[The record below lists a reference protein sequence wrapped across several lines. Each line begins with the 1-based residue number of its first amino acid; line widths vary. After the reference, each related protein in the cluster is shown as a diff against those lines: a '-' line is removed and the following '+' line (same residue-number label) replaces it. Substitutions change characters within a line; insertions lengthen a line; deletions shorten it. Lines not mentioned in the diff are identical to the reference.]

1 MLKINKS
8 IILVTILLF
17 LSISVLYGI
26 IDGSSSSSSSSSLP
40 KNNSPCSAGLDCS
53 NIDRGIIRVIKPT
66 GLYLSEA
73 IQLASARSECSA
85 GCVVDL
91 RPLLNKNII
100 LNSSLETVTNLSHPI
115 WVVGEPSQPAVIDG
129 VGKYQIISINNDK
142 NTGFISFF
150 GVHFINGLAQGQK
163 GTNAG
168 GGGLGAGGA
177 IFINKGKVVLEQ
189 TIFSQN
195 TATGGDSVDPG
206 GAGGDPYDNHCQSTS
221 AKPGGSGGQFNN
233 NASFKLLSGG
243 EGGKAGSNCGSKH
256 SCDPEDGQHGKTGSW
271 GAGGGSGGGGG
282 GDCKTS
288 YDAGRDGGNGANG
301 GFGAGGGAGGSGGG
315 DDKQVGEYGLEV
327 GHKGYGGYSVDEKN
341 TGYGGEANN
350 GVDGGNGGGAAKFG
364 GGGAGLGGAIFV
376 REDNNAQLTM
386 RLSKF
391 NDNTVNEGVSGSR
404 HPAQAKGTALFVT
417 RDQRDYDFSNDDTL
431 SDYPLSEPV
440 PTVGLSLVNLNNE
453 PIDRVYE
460 GERANLKINL
470 SQPFA
475 TKTHLYFYL
484 SDPDA
489 YANPGNSDDPA
500 AIGQQTKADF
510 AWGTTFIYSV
520 AVPAET
526 AGDIYLNIPRRQVN
540 DKLGAYTGIQTY
552 LDKRLEGDESFTVNL
567 LASDAYAIDVKN
579 FSQKVTIED
588 VNFQVEILS
597 DLSRT
602 TICDLAD
609 GLASSG
615 SPCDQVTSPVV
626 RNKINL
632 DDIKSLGYVTLQAKR
647 PVNVQRESKEE
658 DLPNGWDSNVSQY
671 STAVQGAFFNNT
683 LAGGLPVHYSIT
695 ETESGVQFLS
705 NQINYN
711 NNRYEKITDGKLDD
725 LEGAQIFNAV
735 IIPVTDINNENK
747 ESDLPA
753 GAARIYFAA
762 LPDAIKE
769 ESQKYTLILQDF
781 TDPSYD
787 ADQLDIILHNT
798 PAGEYQ
804 FYQPKSEAKD
814 VIFTLLDS
822 DEFSPGIIISD
833 NINGE
838 QVNKTENPLLLAED
852 ESAIFWVKLSSQP
865 SADVHLKGDIGL
877 TFSADNWFTYQKVNI
892 SSWGSVINVSA
903 DSSDPFYNNLTLAI
917 YPETDAHKLK
927 ITEGKIPDATQRDV
941 SIQVLPGLAEYTEGS
956 KDQPEFIISL
966 GQPLPYGI
974 NVLYSI
980 DDSTPKSIFLAA
992 YHSSFTV
999 SYPLINDD
1007 LINGVRKINIKLTG
1021 ITNLSGEPLQ
1031 GISYSKG
1038 GDTASLIIQDDDIS
1052 TILIS
1057 QYQAEKPT
1065 VGDKVILSP
1074 EVAII
1079 GFKDNG
1085 DLMIQHHD
1093 PLIKDIVIEK
1103 KGAGKLVS
1111 SVVARHGLLQE
1122 IAPNE
1127 QSDSPLIYFPKLPLE
1142 AEFTRNEASF
1152 TRNELVGNT
1161 VARYRGQLKVTKTGY
1176 YRFNLAGPATAL
1188 AELWL
1193 NPVSADRQNKGLI
1206 ASLNEVPTLGTKDD
1220 EAISYLLD
1228 TEHSYYIEALYQ
1240 NALTQ
1245 PVGEFS
1251 VSWQFSK
1258 ESEGSFSELVA
1269 ISKDNLIPDTLA
1281 SGFMVETWQ
1290 DIAVDSI
1297 AEFKASQSYLNKSPD
1312 NSKMLTRALDIPLN
1326 NEDKIG
1332 RRIRTV
1338 LTAPETGEYIFAL
1351 ASDGDAQLTLEGAE
1365 LEPRILA
1372 YIDGNEKYGKYEV
1385 KAKAHPPSYTRV
1397 QFELSRFN
1405 NAITAE
1411 DPWTVEYTMGEN
1423 KGTLPLGNNKKLSLL
1438 PDLTGVDMICNEYN
1452 FINSEIVN
1460 WYGSTDNPVLNNQL
1474 YIGNP
1479 PTVSKPEP
1487 CKDNPDQGLYPDY
1500 DGKSITFIFQENIKS
1515 VSADDYVKFIV
1526 DGHDLGDPADYPKE
1540 HDWWWDA
1547 AIETETQTEG
1557 QKNSQQS
1564 SRRVHLIKGQQ
1575 YTLEVLQVNSLETQH
1590 LSVAWQKPS
1599 DTGLVLLSADSL
1611 SLPQVLLPIEL
1622 LATTSNIKESEL
1634 ATTPDSVS
1642 VSLKLSGKSVF
1653 LLGQEYIVKSM
1664 TLKGATNLDGTLS
1677 ASTFMQFNSGFS
1689 GSVSQDVVLT
1699 EAATPVNLILR
1710 DQVSGAD
1717 EMNLTVGQQQRLG
1730 FRLKSQPLPNAKV
1743 TIILEQSGVGSDAN
1757 NSAAIRLYCDGSPTE
1772 DCTQFTFTAE
1782 NWDQPQFVNVIAKSA
1797 GTDQQGTYS
1806 PDLSYINLTAK
1817 QNNDLQ
1823 ATYTSDSI
1831 KIQIFP
1837 NSLNTHRIYFVKS
1850 NEEKISEISFSSSSV
1865 GNIIVTDNED
1875 TEVKGWTWG
1884 FKNKQLVASK
1894 NGTELLRLLPYSTE
1908 EAGSVD
1914 AGINAG
1920 VDPITLTAQAVVTS
1934 ALFKQETKWRGNLYI
1949 TGIQLEAKGERTT
1962 ASADVSVMLT
1972 NGLPKITILSNITDE
1987 DLAFKQPKTFS
1998 YHALSSSAE
2007 DNITA
2012 NVGEILLTEFGALT
2026 VVDKKGYAA
2035 WSFEANPRPQAD
2047 VITFNI
2053 SNAANVTEKTISLV
2067 DINKQPRIITSYV
2080 ALSDPSKP
2088 LATLSI
2094 TDNSVT
2100 EDGGEIAITARLA
2113 EPATQATRV
2122 YFNINTPS
2130 SNEPSNIALK
2140 LKDKTNG
2147 YALEVTD
2154 ENVSLKGEDST
2165 GITLE
2170 MWLHPEISNNQQGLF
2185 VGEDNNEESNLLTIK
2200 NQVLTSFNGFSIEL
2214 PDNVIKKQWF
2224 HIAYTSSAL
2233 GEVWYVNG
2241 EKVATNNAN
2250 VIATIPTHLRA
2261 IGRAKNKT
2269 EYFSGAIDEVRIWTQ
2284 PRTDMQIRSS
2294 YAITLPT
2301 AGLNDDYSSLSGLWQ
2316 FNQLSLANIA
2326 NENTQSTLENS
2337 QGDELDL
2344 EDSAV
2349 KQDVWLVKQSAQ
2361 EGADYEM
2368 LTGFVTRSSNLFN
2381 LETVSRGRLFTI
2393 ADFNGDN
2400 LPDAVVMD
2408 DSGQFYL
2415 HLNLNKKINQSPQFQ
2430 KEPLNLILKNTVS
2443 MTAGDLDQDGD
2454 VDLVIGTNDGRLYQL
2469 KNTGDLKKPQFLQ
2482 AHSLYQKGTHP
2493 ELKSMLSPTLV
2504 DLDND
2509 GKLELVVIS
2518 NEGKTV
2524 HFSIEK
2530 GLANAEE
2537 KGRHVLTRS
2546 HTSLL
2551 NLPKLKQMEQGYF
2564 IQFVDFDNDGD
2575 KDAVIDYI
2583 GNNPGQLPGGLKYF
2597 ENYGNAEQPYYVA
2610 APHSNIANYLR
2621 HLDTDIGGDN
2631 VTMQHA
2637 YDQIEFYQ
2645 FFDWDGD
2652 GDDDLFQS
2660 NHQGVIS
2667 LKETQ
2672 GFSFVTIDE
2681 GNSEANIMIKLK
2693 DDQRAEPLEFIQLQI
2708 VEGNVNQADYHT
2720 KTGSDLVRID
2730 IKDNDQVGLVVKRED
2745 DSVLTLNDP
2754 ILRIDVSETETD
2766 AKLYKVHLASQPN
2779 NVVKVKIATTAPEL
2793 GGLVSKL
2800 PEEGFKDTISFKFN
2814 PEGDNWK
2821 TDQFFWVKG
2830 VDDLV
2835 DDESTLFSYLFITK
2849 SEDINYDNLANALPA
2864 TGIENN
2870 DHAAI
2875 NVSFS
2880 SLPTAA
2886 IAPGSIHATE
2896 GEINAVEVRLNS
2908 KPTQAVTVSLVPED
2922 NQLTFFPQRRIIKMV
2937 DVDAASRQVK
2947 TVIARNDKT
2956 CTDTQGLYGTLCWQ
2970 SNGDYTYQ
2978 QETAVEEGQANE
2990 NFSYVI
2996 DNGYGRL
3003 SSDSLSIV
3011 LINTEGKQQ
3020 NDPVILSKSGNLFFN
3035 ANSLAGQPVDLIFT
3049 PENWDL
3055 TRTVA
3060 VAAVDDD
3067 IVEYNHTRQIE
3078 LLLTD
3083 PQQMI
3088 LGNYGQIN
3096 WDSDGH
3102 YQYRLSRELSEGVY
3116 QEQQLYF
3123 TQIDNKQSHTLD
3135 IAIVSKINESGVDIA
3150 VYSCIDR
3157 DNYKSERDCFKRLDD
3172 AEEQT
3177 FTGTTDGRL
3186 SGMSRDLLDPVY
3198 QMTMTQP
3205 LLVNIEDNDK
3215 PIVRAGV
3222 DLNAGENTHPGYF
3235 TFSVLE
3241 NVGYPGGLPVN
3252 YTLYGYNSADPHGAT
3267 AESKPPK
3274 GSDVLA
3280 DPGPDFQGYDTLMSG
3295 TLYIP
3300 KDKKRVSFPIF
3311 PIDDLTP
3318 EESLAARYEKVV
3330 VVINPPVSNKEHPE
3344 SADQYRLDLAH
3355 PETHKAA
3362 VRILDNE
3369 DIGLKIVMPEGGLSV
3384 EEGQYNGFRVGLKSQ
3399 PQTDVK
3405 LAFYYEDVRYKN
3417 QRDRTFMAIEPIEF
3431 STNNWNQ
3438 WKTVDIHLFNN
3449 LISNDDALAPRYS
3462 NIYFT
3467 LLDESNECQKDYA
3480 DSSVCEPFYN
3490 TMKGALNLT
3499 SPIDAEDKDALVIEG
3514 AVSFSGA
3521 TFAEGEYGQVS
3532 LTPIKGSK
3540 DYLGDFVYRI
3550 SDGKFGSSDSQKAI
3564 LTAISKSPIGKIYDV
3579 FDYQIAL
3586 NKNDTLIQK
3595 LAVEISAVN
3604 QAILTSVPPSGE
3616 KIAFPDGDNGTL
3628 VFDLAN
3634 NSYTYTLNTNSSE
3647 YTQSYWTFSDSFI
3660 YSLNNENVEGDV
3672 SDNFAFNIDLTKY
3685 TATSEGKILSAQ
3697 VNGYSPGVCDSE
3709 NNLTVCIDSNGAPYI
3724 TGQIISAALDTG
3736 SELEDNI
3743 LASVS
3748 QYGRTYALPKVTNMS
3763 LRDKDDNDLWVG
3775 KGLLTT
3781 NPLFTANP
3789 LNSVASLIA
3798 VDNEINLAGQYGE
3811 LILGKDATYIYK
3823 LDETLIKAGLDN
3835 IDERTVTERFKYILN
3850 NHSDHLLAL
3859 TVTYKQSG
3867 GASLA
3872 QVQADSE
3879 LLSSVEGEKLQFSG
3893 KLLDKDS
3900 PIKLVR
3906 AGLVTSSVYL
3916 QEAALDPI
3924 EIAQGISEVLG
3935 FLQARLYDTSVPLL
3949 GRLGGGPTGLTS
3961 GDASHANIPSFSERI
3976 EDIVVSELLKQPHL
3990 TTTEIQRIFTKAL
4003 QATFGYYHW
4012 PVQILKF
4019 DNEKLMLKVSFTAG
4033 LSAQTDEFVTD
4044 WGMPGMGHF
4053 TGAARGTF
4061 KFTSDLVFG
4070 IKFDRKKKD
4079 TGYQKSVRPSIFIV
4093 TDSAALDRLL
4103 GSPVSKPV
4111 ELYSL
4116 QTWEGI
4122 SIAPNGIVFI
4132 TQQGNIPDMDSKPAE
4147 PKNMLAINADLKKRN
4162 VKVYWQWKRVNPRH
4176 SDPYQDKPIYDFSVI
4191 EGIVKTLLSEED
4203 VIYGKDSHDAPF
4215 IEISLK
4221 QPESIGP
4228 NKNVPI
4234 IISHEVDPDHNLNK
4248 ASTNQERQNIV
4259 AVLNY
4264 LSTLKDGLKFKN
4276 RSIKATDFNDKNN
4289 NRGSQALNFNFDI
4302 NVFESIDST
4311 LLGPRNSTFTAD
4323 IIVSEIK
4330 PAVEL
4335 KTDRTLVMLS
4345 TTHKDPSVIL
4355 KTSCEK
4361 TADNRCKPEKLNIKA
4376 PWLNALKDSVKSVPS
4391 DMNVFKKKSVWSE
4404 TLKLEDGDL
4413 KVIGT
4418 LKKKG
4423 NDYHIEWTWE
4433 FSSLSVEN
4441 VAFNGKDKLKD
4452 IDNIQLKG
4460 ADDIPWKTVQY
4471 TLSKYKMMFL
4481 KSENTDTPKVDTVSK
4496 LSLSLSSALDF
4507 SGDMQLF
4514 VASASISQAPMQ
4526 PANVSDTAQTSP
4538 AKVFK
4543 TLVGNYDD
4551 RDKVIEFTEANRNEN
4566 LEAYIVGQY
4575 GILSLTEQ
4583 GYYNYYLKRD
4593 VSESSYILNCLDW
4606 ETNPP
4611 ATAQESTD
4619 KILCKDLLNSEFISM
4634 TEEEEEED
4642 QYKYKIKA
4650 LFKGYKVYC
4659 TDEDKVSEGQDCKV
4673 HSPNILMTKTTKGDL
4688 KLKGVVSLENAID
4701 IMGEGIPNWETSSNL
4716 SNKSTLNEFYKRIIA
4731 RPAEDTTYGITQLQD
4746 DFFISTKSN
4755 LSFRKLSLMIR
4766 YQNELKVSFDNLS
4779 EITYSGDF
4787 HDNSWTGD
4795 NLSTFESNIKDIVK
4809 ASKGLIQP
4817 MAKANLFAE
4826 LALNSRNG
4834 ILYLTELR
4842 KEKQGV
4848 VKFTL
4853 GGDAALYAQ
4862 IDTAIG
4868 NNGGDA
4874 VGGNVDFPLPSVVA
4888 NLGLTARYSGTDLFS
4903 NVSSRGGEFIFGIYN
4918 LGLDLGSLLSD
4929 QLVEP
4934 LSHVATEMAPIRPI
4948 ANALTAD
4955 MKLFSKLSLQHVF
4968 DSNNDGKVTVL
4979 EIPTPFLKSQGS
4991 AKAKKYANMLK
5002 NANRFLEFTADIFQL
5017 IEIAA
5022 DLGEELSGAK
5032 SLEERIISSDGFLV
5046 SPQDIRVTPHRDT
5059 SSLPGIDTSLV
5070 PYVNQQGHIILGS
5083 DKNFEFTKTAT
5094 GKVGPSKVKQSSPE
5108 RPEPP
5113 RANIKPNKNKS
5124 KVKGRFNELRSR
5136 GIISFPILSSPLDIL
5151 KFIFGDPAELILID
5165 VPDVDLS
5172 FEIDQ
5177 KFRPTPIPI
5186 FVGYIG
5192 GSMQIATDIKVGVD
5206 TGGLLQS
5213 ICGSNTPERIWDCQG
5228 ELSDGDRSLRLLN
5241 SIYIKD
5247 WSEQSYYA
5255 GGDDSTDQDWWGGY
5269 ERELSDKNVWD
5280 KYELAG
5286 DAKVYLGAGLDLI
5299 VFGSFF
5305 QGGPGLAGGV
5315 DLVDICEATTPNACE
5330 PLKNGKFT
5338 AGGQYDG
5345 KLRAYDLAMQL
5356 ITDPKDAFELGF
5368 TLYVELK
5375 AYVEALKIR
5384 MWEETLGI
5392 FRLYDFTLEGV
5403 KWAGNSAVMEQA
5415 SIVGGTVFFDANGN
5429 DLWDTNEPIG
5439 FTDSKGRS
5447 TFNIPYQ
5454 YFDKNADGLID
5465 ERDGLIKLI
5474 NGVDT
5479 RTSKAQLVMLT
5490 TVPQSSVITPL
5501 TTLMTQHMAKGLSLD
5516 EAHERVIN
5524 EFSLPEDLNL
5534 MDYNTAGNG
5543 MRSSHLLTNQVIAA
5557 QQNALNV
5564 LQQRMH

>member
-1 MLKINKS
+1 MR
-8 IILVTILLF
+8 
-17 LSISVLYGI
+17 
-26 IDGSSSSSSSSSLP
+26 SS
-40 KNNSPCSAGLDCS
+40 N
-53 NIDRGIIRVIKPT
+53 
-66 GLYLSEA
+66 
-73 IQLASARSECSA
+73 
-85 GCVVDL
+85 
-91 RPLLNKNII
+91 
-100 LNSSLETVTNLSHPI
+100 
-115 WVVGEPSQPAVIDG
+115 
-129 VGKYQIISINNDK
+129 
-142 NTGFISFF
+142 
-150 GVHFINGLAQGQK
+150 
-163 GTNAG
+163 
-168 GGGLGAGGA
+168 
-177 IFINKGKVVLEQ
+177 
-189 TIFSQN
+189 
-195 TATGGDSVDPG
+195 
-206 GAGGDPYDNHCQSTS
+206 
-221 AKPGGSGGQFNN
+221 FNN
-233 NASFKLLSGG
+233 N
-243 EGGKAGSNCGSKH
+243 
-256 SCDPEDGQHGKTGSW
+256 
-271 GAGGGSGGGGG
+271 
-282 GDCKTS
+282 
-288 YDAGRDGGNGANG
+288 
-301 GFGAGGGAGGSGGG
+301 
-315 DDKQVGEYGLEV
+315 
-327 GHKGYGGYSVDEKN
+327 
-341 TGYGGEANN
+341 
-350 GVDGGNGGGAAKFG
+350 
-364 GGGAGLGGAIFV
+364 
-376 REDNNAQLTM
+376 
-386 RLSKF
+386 
-391 NDNTVNEGVSGSR
+391 TVNNGVSGSG
-404 HPAQAKGTALFVT
+404 HLAQAKGSALFVAK
-417 RDQRDYDFSNDDTL
+417 DQREQDLNYGDNL
-431 SDYPLSEPV
+431 SDYPASESV
-440 PTVGLSLVNLNNE
+440 PTVGLSLVNLNNDLT
-453 PIDRVYE
+453 DRIYE

-475 TKTHLYFYL
+475 TQTRLYFYL

-500 AIGQQTKADF
+500 DIGQQTKADF
-510 AWGTTFIYSV
+510 AWGSQFIYSV
-520 AVPAET
+520 AVSAGT
-526 AGDIYLNIPRRQVN
+526 AGDIYLNIPRRHVG
-540 DKLGAYTGIQTY
+540 DELGAYTGIQTY

-567 LASDAYAIDVKN
+567 LASDGYAIDVDN
-579 FSQKVTIED
+579 FSQQVIIED

-609 GLASSG
+609 GLASSD
-615 SPCDQVTSPVV
+615 SPCEQVTSSTA

-647 PVNVQRESKEE
+647 PINVQRTSK
-658 DLPNGWDSNVSQY
+658 DGHLPENWDSNVSQY
-671 STAVQGAFFNNT
+671 STAVQGAFFNNA
-683 LAGGLPVHYSIT
+683 LAGGLPVHYNIT
-695 ETESGVQFLS
+695 ESGAGVQFLS

-711 NNRYEKITDGKLDD
+711 NDRYEQITDGKLDD
-725 LEGAQIFNAV
+725 LAGAQIFNAV
-735 IIPVTDINNENK
+735 IIPVSDTESENT
-747 ESDLPA
+747 ESELPA
-753 GAARIYFAA
+753 GAARIYFSA

-769 ESQKYTLILQDF
+769 ESQNYTLTLQKF

-787 ADQLDIILHNT
+787 STQLNAILANT

-804 FYQPKSEAKD
+804 FYQPKSTAKNA
-814 VIFTLLDS
+814 IFTLLDS
-822 DEFSPGIIISD
+822 GEFSPGIIISD

-838 QVNKTENPLLLAED
+838 QVNTTDNPLLLAED
-852 ESAIFWVKLSSQP
+852 GRAIFWVKLSSQP
-865 SADVHLKGDIGL
+865 SADVDLKGDVKL

-892 SSWGSVINVSA
+892 SSWGDVINVSTV
-903 DSSDPFYNNLTLAI
+903 SSDQFYNDFTLAI
-917 YPETDAHKLK
+917 YPETDAKKLK
-927 ITEGKIPDATQRDV
+927 ITEGKIPDVTQRDV

-956 KDQPEFIISL
+956 KDQPEFVISL
-966 GQPLPYGI
+966 GQALPYGI
-974 NVLYSI
+974 KVLYKI
-980 DDSTPKSIFLAA
+980 DDGEPESILLTA
-992 YHSSFTV
+992 YDSSIAV
-999 SYPLINDD
+999 PYLIIDD
-1007 LINGVRKINIKLTG
+1007 DIINGIRKINIKLTG
-1021 ITNLSGEPLQ
+1021 ITNLSDEPLA
-1031 GISYSKG
+1031 GVSYSQG
-1038 GDTASLIIQDDDIS
+1038 GDIASFTIQDDDIA

-1057 QYQAEKPT
+1057 QHQTEKPT

-1074 EVAII
+1074 EVAVI

-1085 DLMIQHHD
+1085 DLMIQHYD

-1103 KGAGKLVS
+1103 KGAGKLAS

-1127 QSDSPLIYFPKLPLE
+1127 QSDSPSIYFPILPLE
-1142 AEFTRNEASF
+1142 AEFTRNEAPF
-1152 TRNELVGNT
+1152 TRNDLVGNT
-1161 VARYRGQLKVTKTGY
+1161 VVRYRGQLKVTQTGY

-1193 NPVSADRQNKGLI
+1193 NPVGGDRQNKGLI
-1206 ASLNEVPTLGTKDD
+1206 ASLNKAPVLGVKDD
-1220 EAISYLLD
+1220 KEISYLLD
-1228 TEHSYYIEALYQ
+1228 MEQSYYIEALYQ
-1240 NALTQ
+1240 NASTQ

-1251 VSWQFSK
+1251 VSWQFSDV
-1258 ESEGSFSELVA
+1258 SEGPFFELVT
-1269 ISKDNLIPDTLA
+1269 ISKDNLIPGTLT

-1297 AEFKASQSYLNKSPD
+1297 AEFTASQSYLNKSPD

-1326 NEDKIG
+1326 DEDKIG
-1332 RRIRTV
+1332 RRIRTI

-1351 ASDGDAQLTLEGAE
+1351 ASDGDAQLALQGEE

-1385 KAKAHPPSYTRV
+1385 KVESHTKYTRV

-1405 NAITAE
+1405 HAITAE

-1438 PDLTGVDMICNEYN
+1438 PDLTGVTTICSEYF
-1452 FINSEIVN
+1452 FINSDTLT
-1460 WYGSTDNPVLNNQL
+1460 WYGQADKPVLNNEL
-1474 YIGNP
+1474 YIGRP
-1479 PTVSKPEP
+1479 PTYSKPDT
-1487 CKDNPDQGLYPDY
+1487 CKDNPNDGLYPNY
-1500 DGKSITFIFQENIKS
+1500 DGKSITFIFQENIKN
-1515 VSADDYVKFIV
+1515 VTADDYVKFIV
-1526 DGHDLGDPADYPKE
+1526 DGHDLDDPADYPKE

-1557 QKNSQQS
+1557 QKNSQQRS
-1564 SRRVHLIKGQQ
+1564 LGVHLIKGQQ
-1575 YTLEVLQVNSLETQH
+1575 YTLEVLQINSLEAQH

-1622 LATTSNIKESEL
+1622 LATTSNINKSAL

-1653 LLGQEYIVKSM
+1653 LLGQEYIVKSI

-1710 DQVSGAD
+1710 DQVSDAD

-1743 TIILEQSGVGSDAN
+1743 TIILEQSGVGSDEN
-1757 NSAAIRLYCDGSPTE
+1757 NSAAISLSCDHVSSD
-1772 DCTQFTFTAE
+1772 DCSKFNFTAE
-1782 NWDQPQFVNVIAKSA
+1782 DWDQPQFVNVIAKSV
-1797 GTDQQGTYS
+1797 GTDQQGNYS
-1806 PDLSYINLTAK
+1806 PNLSYINLTAK
-1817 QNNDLQ
+1817 QNNSLRDSPIYIQ
-1823 ATYTSDSI
+1823 DSI

-1837 NSLNTHRIYFVKS
+1837 GSLNTHRIYFVKS
-1850 NEEKISEISFSSSSV
+1850 NEEKINEIRFSSSSV
-1865 GNIIVTDNED
+1865 GNIIVTDN
-1875 TEVKGWTWG
+1875 TGAEVEGWTWV
-1884 FKNKQLVASK
+1884 FKDKQLVASK
-1894 NGTELLRLLPYSTE
+1894 NGAELLTLLPYSTE
-1908 EAGSVD
+1908 EAGSID

-1934 ALFKQETKWRGNLYI
+1934 ALFKQEPKWQGNLHI
-1949 TGIQLEAKGERTT
+1949 AGIRLEAKGERTT
-1962 ASADVSVMLT
+1962 VSADVSLMLT
-1972 NGLPKITILSNITDE
+1972 NGLPKIVILSHITDE
-1987 DLAFKQPKTFS
+1987 DPDLKQPKTFS
-1998 YHALSSSAE
+1998 YHALSSSVE
-2007 DNITA
+2007 DNIIA
-2012 NVGEILLTEFGALT
+2012 NVGEILLTEFGSLT
-2026 VVDKKGYAA
+2026 VLNQNGYAA

-2047 VITFNI
+2047 LISFNI
-2053 SNAANVTEKTISLV
+2053 SNAENVTEKTISLV

-2094 TDNSVT
+2094 SDNSFT
-2100 EDGGEIAITARLA
+2100 EDSGKIAITARLS

-2122 YFNINTPS
+2122 YFNINTAS

-2140 LKDKTNG
+2140 LKDKTKG
-2147 YALEVTD
+2147 YALEVAD
-2154 ENVSLKGEDST
+2154 ESVLLRGEDSA

-2170 MWLHPEISNNQQGLF
+2170 MWLYPKISNSQQGLF
-2185 VGEDNNEESNLLTIK
+2185 VGDNNNEESNLLTIK
-2200 NQVLTSFNGFSIEL
+2200 NKVLTSFNGFTFDL
-2214 PDNVIKKQWF
+2214 PDSVIKKQWF

-2250 VIATIPTHLRA
+2250 VIASIPTHLRA

-2269 EYFSGAIDEVRIWTQ
+2269 EYFSGEIDEVRIWTQ

-2294 YAITLPT
+2294 YSITLPT
-2301 AGLNDDYSSLSGLWQ
+2301 AGLNDDYPSLSGLWH
-2316 FNQLSLANIA
+2316 FNQLSLANIG
-2326 NENTQSTLENS
+2326 NENTQSTLVNS

-2344 EDSAV
+2344 EDPVV
-2349 KQDVWLVKQSAQ
+2349 KQEVWLVKQSAQ
-2361 EGADYEM
+2361 EGDDYEM

-2400 LPDAVVMD
+2400 LPDAVIMD
-2408 DSGQFYL
+2408 DSGQLYL
-2415 HLNLNKKINQSPQFQ
+2415 HLNLNKKINQNPQFQ
-2430 KEPLNLILKNTVS
+2430 IKPLNLILKNTVS
-2443 MTAGDLDQDGD
+2443 MTAGDVDQDGD
-2454 VDLVIGTNDGRLYQL
+2454 VDLILGTSDGLLYQL
-2469 KNTGDLKKPQFLQ
+2469 TNTGDLKQPKFLQ
-2482 AHSLYQKGTHP
+2482 AHSLYQKGSQP
-2493 ELKSMLSPTLV
+2493 ELTSMLSPTLV
-2504 DLDND
+2504 DLNND

-2530 GLANAEE
+2530 GLANAEG
-2537 KGRHVLTRS
+2537 KGYSVLTRS

-2551 NLPKLKQMEQGYF
+2551 NLPKLTQMEQGYF
-2564 IQFVDFDNDGD
+2564 IQFVDLDNDGD

-2583 GNNPGQLPGGLKYF
+2583 GNKPGQLPGGLKYF

-2631 VTMQHA
+2631 ITMQHA
-2637 YDQIEFYQ
+2637 YDQVELYQ

-2681 GNSEANIMIKLK
+2681 GNSEANILIKLK

-2708 VEGNVNQADYHT
+2708 VEGNVNQADYYT

-2730 IKDNDQVGLVVKRED
+2730 IKDNDQVGLVVKRGNN
-2745 DSVLTLNDP
+2745 SVLTLNDP
-2754 ILRIDVSETETD
+2754 NVRIEVSETETRS
-2766 AKLYKVHLASQPN
+2766 KLYKVHLASQPN

-2793 GGLVSKL
+2793 GGLVSKV
-2800 PEEGFKDTISFKFN
+2800 EGEGFKDTISFKFN
-2814 PEGDNWK
+2814 PEGDNWN
-2821 TDQFFWVKG
+2821 TDQLFWVKG

-2849 SEDINYDNLANALPA
+2849 SEDINYDNLANVLPA

-2875 NVSFS
+2875 NVRFS

-2896 GEINAVEVRLNS
+2896 GEINAVEVRLTS
-2908 KPTQAVTVSLVPED
+2908 KPTQAVKVSLVPED

-2937 DVDAASRQVK
+2937 DVDAVSRQVK
-2947 TVIARNDKT
+2947 TIMARSDKA
-2956 CTDTQGLYGTLCWQ
+2956 CTDTKGVYGTLCWK

-2978 QETAVEEGQANE
+2978 QETVVEEGQANE

-3003 SSDSLSIV
+3003 SSDSLSIT
-3011 LINTEGKQQ
+3011 LMNTEDKQQ

-3035 ANSLAGQPVDLIFT
+3035 ANSLAGQSIDLIFT

-3067 IVEYNHTRQIE
+3067 IVEYNHIRHIE

-3088 LGNYGQIN
+3088 QGNYGQIKWN
-3096 WDSDGH
+3096 SDGS
-3102 YQYRLSRELSEGVY
+3102 YQYRLSRDLSESVY
-3116 QEQQLYF
+3116 QEQRLYF

-3135 IAIVSKINESGVDIA
+3135 IAIVSTVNESGVDIA
-3150 VYSCIDR
+3150 VHSCIDR
-3157 DNYKSERDCFKRLDD
+3157 ENYKSDRDCFKSLDNVK
-3172 AEEQT
+3172 EQT
-3177 FTGTTDGRL
+3177 FTGTTGGRL
-3186 SGMSRDLLDPVY
+3186 SGMSSDLLDPVY
-3198 QMTMTQP
+3198 QMTTTLP
-3205 LLVNIEDNDK
+3205 LVVNIEDNDK

-3252 YTLYGYNSADPHGAT
+3252 YTLYGYNSSDSHGAT

-3300 KDKKRVSFPIF
+3300 EDKKRVSFPIF

-3330 VVINPPVSNKEHPE
+3330 VVINPPVSNEDNPEH
-3344 SADQYRLDLAH
+3344 ADQYRLDLVH

-3369 DIGLKIVMPEGGLSV
+3369 DIGLKIVMPEGGLTV
-3384 EEGQYNGFRVGLKSQ
+3384 EEGRYNGFRVGLKSQ

-3405 LAFYYEDVRYKN
+3405 LAFYYEDVRYQN
-3417 QRDRTFMAIEPIEF
+3417 QRDRTFMNIEPIVF

-3438 WKTVDIHLFNN
+3438 WQTVDIHLFNN

-3467 LLDESNECQKDYA
+3467 LLDESNACQQDYA
-3480 DSSVCEPFYN
+3480 NPSECEPFYN

-3499 SPIDAEDKDALVIEG
+3499 SPTDVEGKDALVIEG

-3521 TFAEGEYGQVS
+3521 TSAKGDYGTVS
-3532 LTPIKGSK
+3532 LTTIKGSK
-3540 DYLGDFVYRI
+3540 DYLGDFIYRI
-3550 SDGKFGSSDSQKAI
+3550 SDGKFGSSDSQQAI
-3564 LTAISKSPIGKIYDV
+3564 LTAIAKASIGKIYDV
-3579 FDYQIAL
+3579 FEYQIAR
-3586 NKNDTLIQK
+3586 NKNDTLTQK

-3604 QAILTSVPPSGE
+3604 QAVLTSVPSSTAT
-3616 KIAFPDGDNGTL
+3616 IIFPDGDNGTL
-3628 VFDLAN
+3628 TFDLAK
-3634 NSYTYTLNTNSSE
+3634 NSYRYTLNTDSSD
-3647 YTQSYWTFSDSFI
+3647 YTQSHWTFSDSFI
-3660 YSLNNENVEGDV
+3660 YSLGNNDSEGEIVE
-3672 SDNFAFNIDLTKY
+3672 NFAFNVDLTKH
-3685 TATSEGKILSAQ
+3685 TATSAGKTLSAQ

-3709 NNLTVCIDSNGAPYI
+3709 NNLTVCIDGEGAPYI
-3724 TGQIISAALDTG
+3724 TGQIISSTLDTG
-3736 SELEDNI
+3736 SELEENI
-3743 LASVS
+3743 RIDVS
-3748 QYGRTYALPKVTNMS
+3748 QYGRTYVLPKVTNMS
-3763 LRDKDDNDLWVG
+3763 LRDLDDKDLWVG

-3811 LILGKDATYIYK
+3811 LILSQDASYIYT

-3835 IDERTVTERFKYILN
+3835 IDERTVTERFNYILN
-3850 NHSDHLLAL
+3850 NHSDNVLAL

-3867 GASLA
+3867 GAS
-3872 QVQADSE
+3872 QVQVQVDSE
-3879 LLSSVEGEKLQFSG
+3879 LLSSVEGKKLQFSG

-3900 PIKLVR
+3900 SIKLVR
-3906 AGLVTSSVYL
+3906 AGQATSSVYL

-3935 FLQARLYDTSVPLL
+3935 FLQERLYDTSVPLL

-3976 EDIVVSELLKQPHL
+3976 QDIVVSELLKQPHL
-3990 TTTEIQRIFTKAL
+3990 TTTEIQKIFTKAL
-4003 QATFGYYHW
+4003 QATFGYYHI

-4019 DNEKLMLKVSFTAG
+4019 DNEKLMLKLSFTAG
-4033 LSAQTDEFVTD
+4033 FSAQTDEFVTD

-4070 IKFDRKKKD
+4070 IKFDRNKKD
-4079 TGYQKSVRPSIFIV
+4079 TGDQKAARPSIFIV
-4093 TDSAALDRLL
+4093 TDRAALDRLL
-4103 GSPVSKPV
+4103 GSPVSEPV

-4122 SIAPNGIVFI
+4122 SIASNGIIFI
-4132 TQQGNIPDMDSKPAE
+4132 NQQGNIPGINSKPAKPE
-4147 PKNMLAINADLKKRN
+4147 NMASINADLKK
-4162 VKVYWQWKRVNPRH
+4162 KKIEVYWQWKRVNPRH

-4228 NKNVPI
+4228 NKNVAI
-4234 IISHEVDPDHNLNK
+4234 IISNEVDPDHNINK

-4259 AVLNY
+4259 AVLDY
-4264 LSTLKDGLKFKN
+4264 LSTLKDGLQFKK
-4276 RSIKATDFNDKNN
+4276 RSIKATDFNDKDN
-4289 NRGSQALNFNFDI
+4289 NRGSQALNFNFNI
-4302 NVFESIDST
+4302 NVIEAIDST
-4311 LLGPRNSTFTAD
+4311 LFGPRNSTFTAD

-4355 KTSCEK
+4355 KTSCKK

-4376 PWLNALKDSVKSVPS
+4376 PWLNALTGTTKSVPS
-4391 DMNVFKKKSVWSE
+4391 DMNVFKKKSVWSD

-4418 LKKKG
+4418 LKKTG

-4433 FSSLSVEN
+4433 FSSLSAEN
-4441 VAFNGKDKLKD
+4441 VAFKGKDKLKN
-4452 IDNIQLKG
+4452 IDDIQLKG
-4460 ADDIPWKTVQY
+4460 AGDTQWTIVQY
-4471 TLSKYKMMFL
+4471 TLSKYRMMFF
-4481 KSENTDTPKVDTVSK
+4481 KSENTDTPSVDTVSK

-4514 VASASISQAPMQ
+4514 IASVSISQAPMQ
-4526 PANVSDTAQTSP
+4526 PANVSDTGQTSP

-4543 TLVGNYDD
+4543 TLVGNYED
-4551 RDKVIEFTEANRNEN
+4551 RDQVAEITDANVDVN
-4566 LEAYIVGQY
+4566 LAAYIVGQY
-4575 GILSLTEQ
+4575 GVLSLTKQ
-4583 GYYNYYLKRD
+4583 GDYNYYLKRD
-4593 VSESSYILNCLDW
+4593 VSESSYILNCRDW
-4606 ETNPP
+4606 EVKPP
-4611 ATAQESTD
+4611 TTEQEAAD
-4619 KILCKDLLNSEFISM
+4619 KVLCKDLVKSEFISM
-4634 TEEEEEED
+4634 TEEEQKED

-4650 LFKGYKVYC
+4650 LFQGYKIYC
-4659 TDEDKVSEGQDCKV
+4659 TDEEKVSEGQDCKV
-4673 HSPNILMTKTTKGDL
+4673 HSPNILMTKTTEDDL
-4688 KLKGVVSLENAID
+4688 KLKGVASLENAID

-4716 SNKSTLNEFYKRIIA
+4716 SNKSTLNEFYNRIIA
-4731 RPAEDTTYGITQLQD
+4731 RSTEDTTEDTTYGITQLQD
-4746 DFFISTKSN
+4746 DFFISTQN
-4755 LSFRKLSLMIR
+4755 DLTFRKLSLMIR
-4766 YQNELKVSFDNLS
+4766 GQNKLMVSFDDKL
-4779 EITYSGDF
+4779 EMTYIGSFNDGV
-4787 HDNSWTGD
+4787 NGWTGD
-4795 NLSTFESNIKDIVK
+4795 NLSTLEPGIGAMIK
-4809 ASKGLIQP
+4809 AGPGLIQP

-4826 LALNSRNG
+4826 WALESTNG
-4834 ILYLTELR
+4834 ILYWTEIR
-4842 KEKQGV
+4842 KEKQSV

-4862 IDTAIG
+4862 IDTAMG
-4868 NNGGDA
+4868 NNNGDRVGGDI
-4874 VGGNVDFPLPSVVA
+4874 DFPLPSVIA
-4888 NLGLTARYSGTDLFS
+4888 NLGLTARYSGTGLFS

-5022 DLGEELSGAK
+5022 DLGDELSGAK
-5032 SLEERIISSDGFLV
+5032 ALEARIVSSDGFLV
-5046 SPQDIRVTPHRDT
+5046 SPKDIRVTPYRDT
-5059 SSLPGIDTSLV
+5059 SNLPGVDTSLV
-5070 PYVNQQGHIILGS
+5070 PYVNQQGHIIIGS

-5192 GSMQIATDIKVGVD
+5192 GSMKIATDIKVGVD

-5228 ELSDGDRSLRLLN
+5228 ELSAGDRSLRLLN

-5280 KYELAG
+5280 KYELSG

-5330 PLKNGKFT
+5330 PLKNGRFT

-5384 MWEETLGI
+5384 VWEETLGI

-5403 KWAGNSAVMEQA
+5403 KWAGNTAVMEQA

-5429 DLWDTNEPIG
+5429 NLWDTNEPIS
-5439 FTDSKGRS
+5439 FTDSQGRS

-5479 RTSKAQLVMLT
+5479 RTGEAQLVMLT
-5490 TVPQSSVITPL
+5490 TVPQSRVITPL
-5501 TTLMTQHMAKGLSLD
+5501 TTLMTQHMARGLSLD
-5516 EAHERVIN
+5516 EAHDRVIN
-5524 EFSLPEDLNL
+5524 EFSLPDELNL
-5534 MDYNTAGNG
+5534 MDYNTAGNV
-5543 MRSSHLLTNQVIAA
+5543 MRSNHSLMNQVIAA
-5557 QQNALNV
+5557 QKNALNV
-5564 LQQRMH
+5564 LRQRMH